1 MGQIKLDREEV
12 ETIKWLCIHTDLKDG
27 EIAKMFGVSRKH
39 INSIR
44 NKQRWKNDYRE
55 RTQQF
60 IRDEIVRRTRV
71 RG

>member
-12 ETIKWLCIHTDLKDG
+12 ETIKWLCVNTDLKDK

-44 NKQRWKNDYRE
+44 NNQRWKNDYRE
-55 RTQQF
+55 RTEQF
-60 IRDEIVRRTRV
+60 IRDEIIRRTRV
-71 RG
+71 C